1 MVSIIIKRKLS
12 LMICGKWI
20 GRSLIATAML
30 GMLPLAGA
38 DDSSQATDETLL
50 ARTVPSRI
58 TKPSFMEVGVVRE
71 WLVKPDEYV
80 KKGQL
85 LGREDTDVDEL
96 ILRSKRIQADSMA
109 AVEAATADRD
119 ARKIEYESKLKAYS
133 LQATSTDEV
142 QEAKLDYEQ
151 KEAVL
156 RNAETQREMY
166 LADVDV
172 QARKIDKMQLFS
184 PVDGT
189 VKEINIQEGEVVDPN
204 KPDGAITLVTNN
216 PLWVEVKVSS
226 VQAINLKLGDMA
238 IVAYQN
244 SPNDWFKAK
253 VIYLD
258 PEVDAASDKETV
270 RLEVNND
277 DNTRSGL
284 WVNVKLPTTNGA
296 Q

>member
-1 MVSIIIKRKLS
+1 M
-12 LMICGKWI
+12 
-20 GRSLIATAML
+20 
-30 GMLPLAGA
+30 
-38 DDSSQATDETLL
+38 
-50 ARTVPSRI
+50 ARTVPSLI
-58 TKPSFMEVGVVRE
+58 TKPSFMEGGVVRE

-85 LGREDTDVDEL
+85 LGREDTDVEEL
-96 ILRSKRIQADSMA
+96 KLRSARIQADSMA

-133 LQATSTDEV
+133 LQATSADEV

-156 RNAETQREMY
+156 RNAEAQREKY
-166 LADVDV
+166 LADVDI
-172 QARKIDKMQLFS
+172 QARIIDKMQLFS

-204 KPDGAITLVTNN
+204 KPDGAITMG
-216 PLWVEVKVSS
+216 
-226 VQAINLKLGDMA
+226 LKLGDTAM
-238 IVAYQN
+238 VAYQN
-244 SPNDWFKAK
+244 NPNDWLKAK

-270 RLEVNND
+270 RLELSNA
-277 DNTRSGL
+277 DNGRSGL
-284 WVNVKLPTTNGA
+284 WVNVKLPTDSGG

>member
-1 MVSIIIKRKLS
+1 MMSS
-12 LMICGKWI
+12 MYFGKWF
-20 GRSLIATAML
+20 GRSVIAAAML
-30 GMLPLAGA
+30 GILPFAGA
-38 DDSSQATDETLL
+38 DDANRVTDESLM
-50 ARTVPSRI
+50 ARTVPSLI
-58 TKPSFMEVGVVRE
+58 TKPSFLEVGVVRQ
-71 WLVKPDEYV
+71 WLVKPDDYV

-85 LGREDTDVDEL
+85 LGRLDTDVEEL
-96 ILRSKRIQADSMA
+96 KLRSAQIQADSMA

-119 ARKIEYESKLKAYS
+119 ARKIEYESKLKAYA

-156 RNAETQREMY
+156 RNAEAQREKY
-166 LADVDV
+166 LADVDI
-172 QARKIDKMQLFS
+172 QARVIDKMQLFS
-184 PVDGT
+184 PVNGT
-189 VKEINIQEGEVVDPN
+189 VKDINIQEGEVVDPN

-226 VQAINLKLGDMA
+226 AQAMGLKLGDTAM
-238 IVAYQN
+238 VAYQN
-244 SPNDWFKAK
+244 NPNDWLKAK

-270 RLEVNND
+270 RLELTNTD
-277 DNTRSGL
+277 GTRSGL
-284 WVNVKLPTTNGA
+284 WVNVKLPTDNGG

>member
-1 MVSIIIKRKLS
+1 MN
-12 LMICGKWI
+12 CGKWF
-20 GRSLIATAML
+20 GRGVIAAAML
-30 GMLPLAGA
+30 GILRFAGA
-38 DDSSQATDETLL
+38 DDSNRVTDDSLM
-50 ARTVPSRI
+50 ARTVPSLI
-58 TKPSFMEVGVVRE
+58 TKPSFMETGIVRE
-71 WLVKPDEYV
+71 WMVKPDDYV

-85 LGREDTDVDEL
+85 LGREDTDVEEL
-96 ILRSKRIQADSMA
+96 KLRSARIQADSMA

-133 LQATSTDEV
+133 LQATSADEV
-142 QEAKLDYEQ
+142 EEAKLDYEQ

-156 RNAETQREMY
+156 RNAQAQREKY
-166 LADVDV
+166 LADVDI
-172 QARKIDKMQLFS
+172 QARVIDKMQLFS

-226 VQAINLKLGDMA
+226 AQAMGLKLGDTAM
-238 IVAYQN
+238 VAYQN
-244 SPNDWFKAK
+244 NPNDWLKAK

-270 RLEVNND
+270 RLELSNA
-277 DNTRSGL
+277 DNGRSGL
-284 WVNVKLPTTNGA
+284 WVNVKLPAGSGG

>member
-1 MVSIIIKRKLS
+1 MN
-12 LMICGKWI
+12 CGKWF
-20 GRSLIATAML
+20 GRSLIAAAML
-30 GMLPLAGA
+30 GILPFAGA
-38 DDSSQATDETLL
+38 DDSNRVTDESLM
-50 ARTVPSRI
+50 ARTVPSLI
-58 TKPSFMEVGVVRE
+58 TKPSFMEGGVVRE

-85 LGREDTDVDEL
+85 LGREDTDVEEL
-96 ILRSKRIQADSMA
+96 KLRSARIQADSMA

-119 ARKIEYESKLKAYS
+119 ARKIEYESKLKAYA

-156 RNAETQREMY
+156 RNAEAQREKY
-166 LADVDV
+166 LADVDI
-172 QARKIDKMQLFS
+172 QARIIDKMQLFS

-226 VQAINLKLGDMA
+226 AQAIGLKLGDTAM
-238 IVAYQN
+238 VAYQN
-244 SPNDWFKAK
+244 NPNDWLKAK

-270 RLEVNND
+270 RLELSNA
-277 DNTRSGL
+277 DNGRSGL
-284 WVNVKLPTTNGA
+284 WVNVKLPTDSGG

>member
-1 MVSIIIKRKLS
+1 
-12 LMICGKWI
+12 MICGKWI